1 MTKLHFLNGQILPQ
15 SGMMIPVSDIS
26 VGRGYGVF
34 DYFQMRKGVPFH
46 MEHHID
52 RFFQSAEGLRLSIP
66 FSKEDIIQGINSLIE
81 KNHLQDAGIKLLATG
96 GVSPD
101 GFMPGIP
108 NVAILV
114 LDYMKPS
121 THLEDNGIAL
131 LSYRYQR
138 ELPHVKSTNY
148 LLNVYL
154 QRELKEAGALEPL
167 YYTEKSVTETARA
180 NVFAVIN
187 GKLVTPAE
195 NMLKGI
201 NRQIVIDTMPFE
213 VIQKDITLKEL
224 KEADEVFCTGTTK
237 RAIGVTRIDNDM
249 IGNGKPGSITSE
261 IRQRIIDWEE
271 NYISSQ
277 RHLIS
282 P

>member
-1 MTKLHFLNGQILPQ
+1 MTKVHFLNGQILPQ

-34 DYFQMRKGVPFH
+34 DYFQMREGVPFH
-46 MEHHID
+46 MEHHIE
-52 RFFQSAEGLRLSIP
+52 RFFKSAEGLRLSIP
-66 FSKEDIIQGINSLIE
+66 FSKEEIKNGVYTLIE
-81 KNHLQDAGIKLLATG
+81 KNQIQDAGIKLLATG

-101 GFMPGIP
+101 GFMPGTP

-131 LSYRYQR
+131 LSYYYQR
-138 ELPHVKSTNY
+138 ELPYVKSTNY

-154 QRELKEAGALEPL
+154 QKELREAGALEPL

-187 GKLVTPAE
+187 GTLVTPAE

-201 NRQIVIDTMPFE
+201 NRQIVIDTMPYE

-237 RAIGVTRIDNDM
+237 RAIGVTRIDNDR
-249 IGNGKPGSITSE
+249 IGDGKPGPITSD
-261 IRQRIIDWEE
+261 IRHRMIEWEE
-271 NYISSQ
+271 NYIATH
-277 RHLIS
+277 RHLIRT
-282 P
+282 